1 MSIFRETFPQFI
13 VDELDR
19 RQSGMLARTPQ
30 FIHELNTRSA
40 WVRMTSGVNYEG
52 SNELAKKYVLQG
64 GTLNNSTSL
73 KFGLGSKGNSSY
85 DILSPGGSKHRL
97 GIRPM
102 PGITGVAIK
111 NKGAYGSLQEATV
124 SFTVWDIKQ
133 LEELE
138 LLYMR
143 PGYTVLLEFGW
154 DYTKPSIPRYD
165 ILNKKDINLN
175 EAFSEVY
182 NLIIKSKGNYDALL
196 GYVTNY
202 NWSARDDGGYDCTT
216 TIISLGEVLESL
228 KVNWIPLNTYA
239 FDKTGKGLFGRNLPA
254 ANPKIIDSY
263 EQGIIP
269 GLLHELWDYLNGRNL
284 TSAAGDTFVDPT
296 FGTTYYLYLNKN
308 SNTLSQN
315 DRGGYTKPL
324 GTDVKVEAYISLG
337 SFCDLLNNY
346 VLLKDIN
353 NGPISQVTAYETDV
367 NGTVITER
375 KEVTSNDNAIPRN
388 LLSSPINQNLPEN
401 QPNPSARIP
410 GTTADIPSSL
420 KCIASPFAISTNLGV
435 CLVRNDNWAALEI
448 KDVKSAEEQEAE
460 ETTSP
465 PVQVINDDIK
475 IALKSRVFGLRDP
488 VTENNNI
495 TFTGNIY
502 KRLQD
507 NIVKGPPIFTG
518 ISILSIIT
526 PSVYV
531 YSGKDGLEADI
542 EKLAQEFLNAVS
554 TVDVKTIT
562 EDGISK
568 QVPTLIFEGGSS
580 FVPSNF
586 NDNIRK
592 INLLD
597 YFYNTG
603 EYQSYTLE
611 EKLEQVYDD
620 LLYAD
625 YDGNREIGGFRED
638 PAENG
643 LLSDN
648 KRSWT
653 RAQIIA
659 LLKKTFVDLST
670 NKFINEQLNR
680 ELPEVA
686 SAIADAASRAPG
698 ISSDI
703 KEFLVPTTS
712 NELKTVGNISNIYIN
727 INFLYS
733 QAISKNV
740 ASNDTQNKNV
750 ISIREYLQGILREV
764 QNSLGNINDF
774 DIQVDSRN
782 AIGRIIDINYT
793 GNPLFPPFV
802 LQVHNINSVVRNY
815 SFQSKIFPEMGSII
829 AISAQDPEATGRLGY
844 DNATLIAWNE
854 GIKDRLIPKRD
865 FTSLIKLGNQEDPI
879 TFIYPF
885 LTKMYKYFQSL
896 QGSAS
901 TNINFAYGGL
911 NFAYRDFLAYISKF
925 DKRNNFKSIIP
936 TELSVTLDG
945 IGGIVIGNIFT
956 INQDIIPK
964 GYRSAPG
971 RKLAYITTKINHS
984 IQDNDWTTTL
994 SAYPIIFEY
1003 QTGLDLA
1010 KDWNNQEYPGA
1021 NPGSIR
1027 ISINGVPIVNIPN
1040 NYIPLA
1046 SKILSFGNVSKTIPL
1061 AARPLLDTI
1070 AYAEGTAGVSQNGYD
1085 VLVGFGQI
1093 PAWTP
1098 DYISSHPNVF
1108 VPGLS
1113 TAAGRYQIIFNTWQ
1127 DYGGNI
1133 PFNKENQDIVGWKLI
1148 KDKRSY
1154 PVTSATQAFLT
1165 AKQQITSNN
1174 IDVTTNPDF
1183 IDFLNKNYL
1192 EWASLPNG
1200 SGQFGY
1206 KGQGGKYTPDSIY
1219 KVYIEAVKKY

>member
-13 VDELDR
+13 VDELNR
-19 RQSGMLARTPQ
+19 RQSEMLARTPQ

-40 WVRMTSGVNYEG
+40 WVRMTSGVNYNG

-73 KFGLGSKGNSSY
+73 KFGLGSEGNSSY
-85 DILSPGGSKHRL
+85 DISSPGGTKHRL

-102 PGITGVAIK
+102 PGITGVTIK

-154 DYTKPSIPRYD
+154 NYAKSSISRYD
-165 ILNKKDINLN
+165 ILNKQDINLN
-175 EAFSEVY
+175 AAFSEIY

-228 KVNWIPLNTYA
+228 KVNWIPINTYA
-239 FDKTGKGLFGRNLPA
+239 FDKTGKGLLGQYLPA

-269 GLLHELWDYLNGRNL
+269 GLLHELWDYLNRRNL
-284 TSAAGDTFVDPT
+284 TSTAGDTFFDQP
-296 FGTTYYLYLNKN
+296 FGTTYYLYINKN

-324 GTDVKVEAYISLG
+324 GTDIKTEAYISLG
-337 SFCDLLNNY
+337 SFCELLNNY

-388 LLSSPINQNLPEN
+388 LLSSPINQNFPEN

-410 GTTADIPSSL
+410 GTAIDIPSSL

-435 CLVRNDNWAALEI
+435 CLVRNDNWAALEF
-448 KDVKSAEEQEAE
+448 KDIKSAEEQEAE

-475 IALKSRVFGLRDP
+475 IAIKSRVFGIRNP
-488 VTENNNI
+488 NAGGGNTQFEGNVYKRIQNNI
-495 TFTGNIY
+495 IP
-502 KRLQD
+502 
-507 NIVKGPPIFTG
+507 GPPVLTG
-518 ISILSIIT
+518 TGVSSII
-526 PSVYV
+526 PKRVYV
-531 YSGKDGLEADI
+531 YSGEKGLKADI
-542 EKLAQEFLNAVS
+542 EALAQEFLNAIS
-554 TVDVKTIT
+554 EVDVKLVNENGT
-562 EDGISK
+562 SK

-611 EKLEQVYDD
+611 KKLEQVYRDIFG
-620 LLYAD
+620 AA
-625 YDGNREIGGFRED
+625 ND
-638 PAENG
+638 PTKG
-643 LLSDN
+643 LLFSDN
-648 KRSWT
+648 IQSWN
-653 RAQIIA
+653 RAQIIS
-659 LLKKTFVDLST
+659 LLKTAFVDIDT
-670 NKFINEQLNR
+670 NDFINKQLNK
-680 ELPEVA
+680 EVPEVA

-703 KEFLVPTTS
+703 REFLVPTTS
-712 NELKTVGNISNIYIN
+712 NELKTIGNISNIYVN

-733 QAISKNV
+733 QAISRNV

-774 DIQVDSRN
+774 DVQVDSRN

-802 LQVHNINSVVRNY
+802 LQLHNINSVVRNY

-865 FTSLIKLGNQEDPI
+865 FTSLIKLADQEDPI

-885 LTKMYKYFQSL
+885 LTKIYSYFQSL

-901 TNINFAYGGL
+901 TNTNFAYGGL
-911 NFAYRDFLAYISKF
+911 NFAYRDFLAYISNF

-964 GYRSAPG
+964 GYRNVPG
-971 RKLAYITTKINHS
+971 RKLAYITTKINHN

-994 SAYPIIFEY
+994 NAYPIIFEK
-1003 QTGLDLA
+1003 QPGIDVA

-1027 ISINGVPIVNIPN
+1027 VSINGVPIVDIPN
-1040 NYIPLA
+1040 KFVPIA
-1046 SKILSFGNVSKTIPL
+1046 AKIASFGDVSSTIPL
-1061 AARPLLDTI
+1061 SARPLLDTI

-1098 DYISSHPNVF
+1098 NYTSGHPNVA
-1108 VPGLS
+1108 VYIDSINDYS
-1113 TAAGRYQIIFNTWQ
+1113 TAAGRYQFLSSTWDGLKLGNFNQ
-1127 DYGGNI
+1127 V
-1133 PFNKENQDIVGWKLI
+1133 NQDKGGWQLI
-1148 KDKRSY
+1148 KNTGF
-1154 PVTSATQAFLT
+1154 TSQDATDAYLE
-1165 AKQQITSNN
+1165 AKSQIQSNI
-1174 IDVTTNPDF
+1174 IDVTANPK
-1183 IDFLNKNYL
+1183 FLLFLDKTYKI
-1192 EWASLPNG
+1192 WASLPNG
-1200 SGQFGY
+1200 SGQSGY
-1206 KGQGGKYTPDSIY
+1206 TNQGGKYSPDSIY
-1219 KVYIEAVKKY
+1219 RVYIEAIKKY

>member
-40 WVRMTSGVNYEG
+40 WVRMTSGVNYNG

-64 GTLNNSTSL
+64 GTLNNAASL
-73 KFGLGSKGNSSY
+73 RFGLGSEGNSSY
-85 DILSPGGSKHRL
+85 DISSPGGTKHRL

-102 PGITGVAIK
+102 PGITGVTIK

-182 NLIIKSKGNYDALL
+182 NLIIESKGNYDALL

-228 KVNWIPLNTYA
+228 KVNWVPVNTYA
-239 FDKTGKGLFGRNLPA
+239 FDKDGKGLLGQYLPF
-254 ANPKIIDSY
+254 ANSKITGSY
-263 EQGIIP
+263 EQGIVP

-284 TSAAGDTFVDPT
+284 TNAEGDTFFDQP

-324 GTDVKVEAYISLG
+324 GTDVKTEAYISLG

-367 NGTVITER
+367 NGTIITER
-375 KEVTSNDNAIPRN
+375 KEVVSNNNVIPRN
-388 LLSSPINQNLPEN
+388 FLSSPINQNLPEN

-435 CLVRNDNWAALEI
+435 CLVRNDNWTSLEF
-448 KDVKSAEEQEAE
+448 KDIKSAEEQEAE

-465 PVQVINDDIK
+465 PVRVVANDVKLAI
-475 IALKSRVFGLRDP
+475 KSRVFGIRNPDAGGGN
-488 VTENNNI
+488 TQFE
-495 TFTGNIY
+495 GNIY
-502 KRLQD
+502 KRIQN
-507 NIVKGPPIFTG
+507 NIVPGPPVFTGTG
-518 ISILSIIT
+518 ISSII
-526 PSVYV
+526 PKRVYV
-531 YSGKDGLEADI
+531 YSGENGLKADI
-542 EKLAQEFLNAVS
+542 EALAQEFLNAIS
-554 TVDVKTIT
+554 EVDVKLVTQ
-562 EDGISK
+562 DGISK

-603 EYQSYTLE
+603 IYQRYTLE
-611 EKLEQVYDD
+611 RKLEQIYQDIFVSADD
-620 LLYAD
+620 
-625 YDGNREIGGFRED
+625 
-638 PAENG
+638 PTKG
-643 LLSDN
+643 LLFSDN
-648 KRSWT
+648 IQSWS

-659 LLKKTFVDLST
+659 LLRTAFVDVSAT
-670 NKFINEQLNR
+670 NFINEQLNK
-680 ELPEVA
+680 ELPEIA

-698 ISSDI
+698 VSSDI

-712 NELKTVGNISNIYIN
+712 NELKTVGNISNIYVN

-740 ASNDTQNKNV
+740 ASNDTQNKSV

-802 LQVHNINSVVRNY
+802 LQIHNINSVVRNY
-815 SFQSKIFPEMGSII
+815 SFQSKIFPEMGAII

-854 GIKDRLIPKRD
+854 GIIDRLIPKRD
-865 FTSLIKLGNQEDPI
+865 FTSLIKLADQEDPI

-896 QGSAS
+896 QGLAS
-901 TNINFAYGGL
+901 NNPNFAYGGL

-1046 SKILSFGNVSKTIPL
+1046 SKILSFGDVSATIPL

-1070 AYAEGTAGVSQNGYD
+1070 AYAEGTAGVGQNGYN
-1085 VLVGFGQI
+1085 VIVGFGQI
-1093 PAWTP
+1093 SEWTENYDKGHP
-1098 DYISSHPNVF
+1098 DKLVQLNDK
-1108 VPGLS
+1108 LKS
-1113 TAAGRYQIIFNTWQ
+1113 TAAGRYQFLTKTWK
-1127 DYGGNI
+1127 DLNLTN
-1133 PFNKENQDIVGWKLI
+1133 FNKSNQDKGGWQLI
-1148 KDKRSY
+1148 LNTGFTRQD
-1154 PVTSATQAFLT
+1154 ATDTYLI
-1165 AKQQITSNN
+1165 AKSQVQSNT
-1174 IDVTTNPDF
+1174 IDVTTNPK
-1183 IDFLNKNYL
+1183 FLLFLDKSYNI
-1192 EWASLPNG
+1192 WASLPNG

-1219 KVYIEAVKKY
+1219 KVYIEAIKKYPNP